1 MDDDKDLCSL
11 LSKIFEKKG
20 CITECQNE
28 PHNFVEKFKKNKPDL
43 VLLDVMLPLKS
54 GIEVLS
60 EIKAFDPDIPVIM
73 ISNRDDAKMVVSA
86 MKAGAYDYI
95 PKTSE
100 PNDIWDKVKKLLE
113 LQELKKTEKK
123 LKLDNPIIGQSSATK
138 NLVSMIGK
146 VSQAEA
152 PVFLRGESGTGK
164 SLIAETIH
172 KFSKRSQKPFITIN
186 CPSIPSGLLESELF
200 GHEKGSFTSAIKT
213 KEGKFELADQ
223 GTVFLD
229 EIGDLPLDL
238 QVKILRVIQNKEF
251 ERVGGLKTIKKDVRI
266 IAATNKDVE
275 TAVSEGKFRE
285 DLYYRLNVLP
295 VYIPPLRERREDI
308 PVLTDYFV
316 KFYSEREKKN
326 FNKLS
331 QEVLDFIADY
341 DWPGNIRELENSIER
356 AVILGKEP
364 DLKKEDFNIHFTG
377 SKKSLYNGDSNLDSN
392 KNLSPSSNL
401 SSNSEG
407 DSKRLSLKEMEYKSM
422 VDALSET
429 SGNISKAAQILGIS
443 RDTLYRRMKK
453 HGVALKS

>member
-1 MDDDKDLCSL
+1 MDDDKDFCGL
-11 LSKIFEKKG
+11 LAKIFEKRG
-20 CITECQNE
+20 CSTVCVNE
-28 PHNFVEKFKKNKPDL
+28 PGGFLERFKQDKPDL

-54 GIEVLS
+54 GIEVLA
-60 EIKAFDPDIPVIM
+60 EIKAFDSDIPVIM

-100 PNDIWDKVKKLLE
+100 PNNIWDKVKKLLE
-113 LQELKKTEKK
+113 LQELKKTERK
-123 LKLDNPIIGQSSATK
+123 LRLDNPIIGQSAATK
-138 NLVSMIGK
+138 NLVAMIGK
-146 VSQAEA
+146 VAQAEA

-172 KFSKRSQKPFITIN
+172 KFSKRKQKPFITIN
-186 CPSIPSGLLESELF
+186 CPSIPGGLLESELF
-200 GHEKGSFTSAIKT
+200 GHEKGAFTSAIRT

-266 IAATNKDVE
+266 IAATNKDIE
-275 TAVSEGKFRE
+275 KAVNEGKFRE

-308 PVLTDYFV
+308 PILTEHFINL
-316 KFYSEREKKN
+316 YSQREKKS

-331 QEVLDFIADY
+331 DEVLDFISNY
-341 DWPGNIRELENSIER
+341 TWPGNIRELENSIER

-364 DLKKEDFNIHFTG
+364 ALKKEDFNLHFKTSQKEFYRTEAVLEEAAAPTVPDPE
-377 SKKSLYNGDSNLDSN
+377 SKPN
-392 KNLSPSSNL
+392 
-401 SSNSEG
+401 
-407 DSKRLSLKEMEYKSM
+407 RLSLKDIEYKNM
-422 VDALSET
+422 MDALSKT
-429 SGNISKAAQILGIS
+429 SGNISKAAKILGIS
-443 RDTLYRRMKK
+443 RDTLYRRMRK
-453 HGVALKS
+453 HGVGLKT

>member
-1 MDDDKDLCSL
+1 MDDDKDFCRL
-11 LSKIFEKKG
+11 LSKIFEARG
-20 CITECQNE
+20 CSTVCMNE
-28 PHNFVEKFKKNKPDL
+28 PTGFIENFKKSRPDL

-54 GIEVLS
+54 GIEVLT
-60 EIKAFDPDIPVIM
+60 EIKAFDPNIPVVM

-95 PKTSE
+95 PKTLDPS
-100 PNDIWDKVKKLLE
+100 DVWDKIKKLLE
-113 LQELKKTEKK
+113 LQDLKKTERK

-138 NLVSMIGK
+138 NMVLMIGK
-146 VSQAEA
+146 VAQAEA

-172 KFSKRSQKPFITIN
+172 KFSKRSQKPFVTIN

-200 GHEKGSFTSAIKT
+200 GHEKGSFTSAIRT
-213 KEGKFELADQ
+213 KEGKFEIADQ

-266 IAATNKDVE
+266 IAATNKDIE
-275 TAVSEGKFRE
+275 KAVTEGKFRE

-295 VYIPPLRERREDI
+295 VYIPPLRERSEDI
-308 PVLTDYFV
+308 GTLAEHFIEL
-316 KFYSEREKKN
+316 YSQREKKT

-331 QEVLDFIADY
+331 GEVLDLILNY
-341 DWPGNIRELENSIER
+341 SWPGNIRELENVIER
-356 AVILGKEP
+356 AVILSRGPELKREDFDLNSKDLNKEP
-364 DLKKEDFNIHFTG
+364 VHKDR
-377 SKKSLYNGDSNLDSN
+377 
-392 KNLSPSSNL
+392 
-401 SSNSEG
+401 SNSRMVSLASTSSG
-407 DSKRLSLKEMEYKSM
+407 TDTKPLSLKDMEYKNM
-422 VDALSET
+422 MDALSKT

-443 RDTLYRRMKK
+443 RDTLYRRMRK
-453 HGVALKS
+453 HGVGLKS

>member
-1 MDDDKDLCSL
+1 MDDDRDFCRL
-11 LSKIFEKKG
+11 LSKIFEAKG
-20 CITECQNE
+20 CSTICMHE
-28 PHNFVEKFKKNKPDL
+28 PAGLIDRLKQSSMDL

-54 GIEVLS
+54 GIEVLT
-60 EIKAFDPDIPVIM
+60 EIKTFDPNIPVVM

-95 PKTSE
+95 PKTLD
-100 PNDIWDKVKKLLE
+100 PGDVWDKIKKLLE
-113 LQELKKTEKK
+113 LQDLKKTERK

-146 VSQAEA
+146 VAQAEA

-172 KFSKRSQKPFITIN
+172 KFSKRSQKPFVTIN
-186 CPSIPSGLLESELF
+186 CPSIPSGLFESELF
-200 GHEKGSFTSAIKT
+200 GHEKGSFTSAIRT
-213 KEGKFELADQ
+213 KEGKFEIADQ

-266 IAATNKDVE
+266 IAATNKDIE
-275 TAVSEGKFRE
+275 KAVTEGKFRE

-295 VYIPPLRERREDI
+295 VYIPPLRERMDDI
-308 PVLTDYFV
+308 AILAEHFIEI
-316 KFYSEREKKN
+316 YSQREKKN
-326 FNKLS
+326 FDKLS
-331 QEVLDFIADY
+331 GEVLDFILTY
-341 DWPGNIRELENSIER
+341 PWPGNIRELENVIER
-356 AVILGKEP
+356 AVILSKGPEF
-364 DLKKEDFNIHFTG
+364 KKEDFN
-377 SKKSLYNGDSNLDSN
+377 
-392 KNLSPSSNL
+392 L
-401 SSNSEG
+401 SSTNLNKDSG
-407 DSKRLSLKEMEYKSM
+407 YKDKSSSRMGDLFPSTTSNADSKPRSLKDMEYNNM
-422 VDALSET
+422 MDALSRT

-453 HGVALKS
+453 HGVGLKS